1 MPLLNIKYEPG
12 GIFWESM
19 ESGKIIYHNDK
30 GFKYTYGNK
39 LFKTLGLK
47 NFMILPIADEDIK
60 IGCILVD
67 YFGKDNLISEE
78 EVEANNLLLMNLLIR
93 IKNAMTEESK
103 LMKERYLTMSKVS
116 NKFIKN
122 NKKLINHV
130 ETFIENL
137 QNNGYNNKDIDK
149 IKRYLKDEK
158 KKNII
163 IKDSLDSSKN
173 NFEVFNFEKLIEKI
187 VKNSQKIL
195 KKYGVNTSLFIDF
208 SGNAEDRKSVV

>member
-1 MPLLNIKYEPG
+1 MPLLNVKYEPG

-47 NFMILPIADEDIK
+47 NFMILPVADEDIK

-78 EVEANNLLLMNLLIR
+78 EVEVNNLLLMNLLIR

-103 LMKERYLTMSKVS
+103 LMKERYLTMSKIS

-122 NKKLINHV
+122 NKKLINHI

-137 QNNGYNNKDIDK
+137 TNNGYNN
-149 IKRYLKDEK
+149 
-158 KKNII
+158 NIG
-163 IKDSLDSSKN
+163 KETN
-173 NFEVFNFEKLIEKI
+173 
-187 VKNSQKIL
+187 
-195 KKYGVNTSLFIDF
+195 IDF
-208 SGNAEDRKSVV
+208 